1 MLIKDIKNITI
12 EQAEQFYKDLGV
24 AFICRDGQ
32 LRGMIKEPKTSKGE
46 N

>member
-1 MLIKDIKNITI
+1 MLIKNIKDITI

-32 LRGMIKEPKTSKGE
+32 LKGMIKEPKTSKGE

>member
-12 EQAEQFYKDLGV
+12 AQAEQFYKDLGI
-24 AFICRDGQ
+24 AFICRDGK
-32 LRGMIKEPKTSKGE
+32 LKGMIQEKTNKGE

>member
-1 MLIKDIKNITI
+1 MLIKNIKDMTI

-32 LRGMIKEPKTSKGE
+32 LKGMIKEPKTSKGE